1 MKNILVTFPCTPEFR
16 TLLESRL
23 ADRCAISYREP
34 HWSQEEYIQ
43 ALKTAHIIVGEPR
56 NEEFQFCEKLE
67 LMQSPSSGANYYV
80 QGGAFP
86 ETATLCSMTGCYGNV
101 IAEHML
107 SLILALS
114 RRLPEYQN
122 QQKQHLWHQLQY
134 DKQLEDSTVLILGA
148 GDIGTTLARFL
159 RPMVGRII
167 GVRRTVRDFPDCYDE
182 MVTLDRLE
190 EMLPQADII
199 ACSLPHTPETTG
211 LLNET
216 RLRLMKSDAILVNGG
231 RGSLI
236 HQDALCRL
244 LQEGH
249 FWGVGL
255 DVASPEPLPEDHPL
269 WNQPR
274 LILTPHASGN
284 TFSLE
289 SPLYRKLWKHM
300 IENVCRYLDAN
311 APLHRIDFTTGYA
324 ESNP

>member
-1 MKNILVTFPCTPEFR
+1 MKEILVTFPCTPPFR
-16 TLLESRL
+16 TLLEQTAAGCRI
-23 ADRCAISYREP
+23 RYKEP
-34 HWSQEEYIQ
+34 HWSREDYENT
-43 ALKTAHIIVGEPR
+43 LKAAHIIVGEPK
-56 NEEFQFCEKLE
+56 NEDFQFCEHLE
-67 LMQSPSSGANYYV
+67 YMQSPSSGANYYV

-86 ETATLCSMTGCYGNV
+86 KDAILCSMTGCYGNV

-114 RRLPEYQN
+114 RRLPEYQHQQN
-122 QQKQHLWHQLQY
+122 QGQWQQLRY

-167 GVRRTVRDFPDCYDE
+167 GVRRTARSFPDCYDE
-182 MVTLDRLE
+182 MVTMDRLE
-190 EMLPQADII
+190 QMLPQADIV

-236 HQDALCRL
+236 DQDALCRL

-255 DVASPEPLPEDHPL
+255 DVVSPEPLPQDHPL
-269 WNQPR
+269 WQQSR

-300 IENVCRYLDAN
+300 TENICRYLDGDK
-311 APLHRIDFTTGYA
+311 PLHRIDFATGYA
-324 ESNP
+324 ESH